1 MKYFSQHQAIDKI
14 EYQQK
19 GIAKGDATKSKHTHT
34 LAESKWVNLVKKVG
48 PVLLTRFPRNA
59 EAGSKTQNISLFICQ
74 KVSVTIKVQLACS
87 SQKFPYD
94 DPPFSNVD
102 IPFIEET
109 LITIVHAV
117 LPIC

>member
-1 MKYFSQHQAIDKI
+1 M
-14 EYQQK
+14 
-19 GIAKGDATKSKHTHT
+19 KSKHTHT

-48 PVLLTRFPRNA
+48 PVLLTRFP
-59 EAGSKTQNISLFICQ
+59 GTQRLDQKLRISLYFSAKSI
-74 KVSVTIKVQLACS
+74 SYNRS
-87 SQKFPYD
+87 SASLFPTKNSCMMIF
-94 DPPFSNVD
+94 FSNVD